1 LPKQGASGSNGPKVM
16 RVVGTLLPDEDRQL
30 LEEAIY
36 EAPKWVLA
44 RRAPILLH
52 GQHPEDEFD
61 PADERLDK
69 KLSLLQ
75 KNKLK
80 RYVFPL
86 KTSAGM
92 RVVKIGEITTF
103 GNALQGLLG
112 QSISRKEHAY
122 QEQAQALGVAAT
134 SSQGYLELREGPR
147 LIRSANIQKPLPK
160 AWPLLDDVFAKE
172 YEKHGLAALEPLAE
186 CIADIHKKKFFHA
199 DLKGFHAYI
208 SKLDE
213 LENAPAQYE
222 CLWIDLARCG
232 FNLSHRQRIINLYQ
246 TLRFIVPMEEEPQKV
261 FIKAYCKAAQ
271 WQENA
276 SDKIY
281 QKVQKFLTYKLRTH
295 PNALA

>member
-1 LPKQGASGSNGPKVM
+1 M

-30 LEEAIY
+30 LEQAIY

-44 RRAPILLH
+44 RQAPILLH
-52 GQHPEDEFD
+52 GQHPEDDFD
-61 PADERLDK
+61 PADRRLDK
-69 KLSLLQ
+69 KLALLQ

-92 RVVKIGEITTF
+92 RVVKIGEITTL
-103 GNALQGLLG
+103 GNALQGFFG

-122 QEQAQALGVAAT
+122 QEKAQALGVAAT
-134 SSQGYLELREGPR
+134 TSQGYLELRDGPK

-160 AWPLLDDVFAKE
+160 PWPLLDDVFSKE
-172 YEKHGLAALEPLAE
+172 YAKHGLDALIPLAE
-186 CIADIHKKKFFHA
+186 SIAHIHKKKFFHA

-213 LENAPAQYE
+213 STQEPARYT

-261 FIKAYCKAAQ
+261 FIEAYCKAAH
-271 WQENA
+271 WQQDS
-276 SDKIY
+276 SDKVC